1 MVLTASTMLPLGAA
15 APSFALPDTT
25 GRTVR
30 REDFADA
37 AGLLVLFLCNHCPYV
52 KHVRHELAAI
62 GRDYLPRGIAVV
74 AINSNDG
81 DAYPDDAF
89 PRMAA
94 EVERAGYPFPYLH
107 DPTQEVARAYRAA
120 CTPDLFLFDRDRRL
134 VYRGQLDDAR
144 PGNTVPVSGRDLRRA
159 LDALLAGQPIDPVQR
174 PSMGCNI
181 KWRPG
186 NAPGYFT
193 GG

>member
-1 MVLTASTMLPLGAA
+1 MLPLGAV
-15 APSFALPDTT
+15 APPFALPDTA
-25 GRTVR
+25 GRTVHR
-30 REDFADA
+30 DDFADK

-52 KHVRHELAAI
+52 QHVRSELAAI
-62 GRDYLPRGIAVV
+62 GRDYQPRDIGVV

-81 DAYPDDAF
+81 DAYPDDAS
-89 PRMAA
+89 PRMAE

-120 CTPDLFLFDRDRRL
+120 CTPDIFLFDRDRSL
-134 VYRGQLDDAR
+134 VYRGQLDDSR
-144 PGNTVPVSGRDLRRA
+144 PGSDIPVTGRDLRRA
-159 LDALLAGQPIDPVQR
+159 LDGLLAGHPIDPVQQ

-186 NAPGYFT
+186 NAPEYFPA
-193 GG
+193 G